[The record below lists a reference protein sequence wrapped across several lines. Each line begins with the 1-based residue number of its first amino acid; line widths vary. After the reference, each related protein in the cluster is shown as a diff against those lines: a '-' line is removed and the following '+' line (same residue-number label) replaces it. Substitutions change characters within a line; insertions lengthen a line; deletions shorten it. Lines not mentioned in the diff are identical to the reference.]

1 MRVLKFIL
9 AAELSI
15 QAGFIVFGLEKRQSF
30 YEEIDQKT
38 SFLMQIDEL
47 QGDQKLIA
55 HDIRYTECQAKQIE
69 KQYKIKIP
77 DGSITP
83 NTGTWI

>member
-1 MRVLKFIL
+1 
-9 AAELSI
+9 
-15 QAGFIVFGLEKRQSF
+15 
-30 YEEIDQKT
+30 
-38 SFLMQIDEL
+38 MQIDEL
-47 QGDQKLIA
+47 ATDQKLIA